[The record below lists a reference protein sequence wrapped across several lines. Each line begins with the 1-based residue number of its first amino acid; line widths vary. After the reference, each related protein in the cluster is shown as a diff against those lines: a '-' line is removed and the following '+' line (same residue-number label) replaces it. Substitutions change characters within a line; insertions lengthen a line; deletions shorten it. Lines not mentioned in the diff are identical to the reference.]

1 MIHSHTIKWLGTE
14 KFWTAARDRMRTLNS
29 CTLYNIASRLLY
41 LISMYV
47 FMRGCLT
54 CSPCCISGGLWLLC
68 RGWTVKGLHW
78 SHSGSQGGKFCFEV
92 CHHISSINCYFVY
105 IVLWYTTS
113 GILWAPLVM
122 SLKIFRI
129 YHNFMLCFCWGQL
142 ITTEKHLFLSQYDSS
157 ETPSKFVWKSRRLF
171 NIVCLFLF
179 FPKKFLVL
187 VSYKFFFPY

>member
-1 MIHSHTIKWLGTE
+1 MHVWRMRHCFLQLMGCQGETWGNSEIFNFTSEVYNAHCQWWMIHSHTIKWLGTE

-54 CSPCCISGGLWLLC
+54 CSSCCISGGLWLLC
-68 RGWTVKGLHW
+68 RGWTVEGLHW
-78 SHSGSQGGKFCFEV
+78 SHSGSQGEEFCFEV

-113 GILWAPLVM
+113 GILWSAPSYVP
-122 SLKIFRI
+122 K
-129 YHNFMLCFCWGQL
+129 
-142 ITTEKHLFLSQYDSS
+142 
-157 ETPSKFVWKSRRLF
+157 
-171 NIVCLFLF
+171 NIQNI
-179 FPKKFLVL
+179 P
-187 VSYKFFFPY
+187 